1 VRRRSWTRAERVLC
15 VRLDTVGDV
24 LMTTPA
30 MRALKHTVPG
40 RSLTLLTSSA
50 GADVTRFIP
59 EVDEVIVY
67 DAPWL
72 KATTARTSSAP
83 DRAMIDRLRAGRF
96 DAAVMFTVYSQSAL
110 PAALLCYLS
119 DIPLRLAHCRENP
132 YLLLTDWIAESE
144 PDRLIRHEAQ
154 RQLDLVAS
162 IGATTHDRRLSFL
175 VPHEARLTVERLLAE
190 EEVDTTSP
198 WVVVHPGAS
207 APSRRYSARGYAAVA
222 DGLIRDMGWQVV
234 FTGSTAEVD
243 LVAEITSMM
252 AEPAVSV
259 AGRLGLGELGALI
272 DAAPVVVSN
281 NTAPVHIAA
290 AVGTPVVDVYALTN
304 PQHTPWEVES
314 RVLFHDVPCKFCYKS
329 MCPEGHHN
337 CLELVAPQSIVD
349 AAAELVGADR
359 PDHDIGIANPP
370 LQPS

>member
-1 VRRRSWTRAERVLC
+1 M
-15 VRLDTVGDV
+15 GDV

-30 MRALKHTVPG
+30 MRALKRTAPK
-40 RSLTLLTSSA
+40 RSLTLLTSPA
-50 GADVTRFIP
+50 GADVSPFIP
-59 EVDEVIVY
+59 EVDDVIVY
-67 DAPWL
+67 EAPWL
-72 KATTARTSSAP
+72 KATTARASSEP
-83 DRAMIDRLRAGRF
+83 DRVMIDRLSAGGF
-96 DAAVMFTVYSQSAL
+96 DGAVIFTVYSQSAL

-119 DIPLRLAHCRENP
+119 DIPLRLAHCRESP

-162 IGATTHDRRLSFL
+162 IGATTNDRRLSFF
-175 VPHEARLTVERLLAE
+175 VPDEARLTVARLLAE
-190 EEVDTTSP
+190 QGVDTTSP

-207 APSRRYSARGYAAVA
+207 APSRRYNARGYAAVA

-234 FTGSTAEVD
+234 FTGSPSEID
-243 LVAEITSMM
+243 LVDEITSMM

-272 DAAPVVVSN
+272 DAVPVVVSN

-304 PQHTPWEVES
+304 PQHTPWEVEN
-314 RVLFHDVPCKFCYKS
+314 RVLSHDVPCKFCYKS

-337 CLELVAPQSIVD
+337 CLELVSPQSIVD
-349 AAAELVGADR
+349 AAAELVGAHR
-359 PDHDIGIANPP
+359 PADHTGIANLPV
-370 LQPS
+370 QPS

>member
-1 VRRRSWTRAERVLC
+1 
-15 VRLDTVGDV
+15 VGDV

-30 MRALKHTVPG
+30 MRALKRTVPE

-50 GADVTRFIP
+50 GADVTPFIP
-59 EVDEVIVY
+59 EVDDAIVY
-67 DAPWL
+67 EAPWL
-72 KATTARTSSAP
+72 KATTSASEP
-83 DRAMIDRLRAGRF
+83 DRAMIDRLSAGRF
-96 DAAVMFTVYSQSAL
+96 DGAVIFTVYSQSAL

-144 PDRLIRHEAQ
+144 PERLIRHETQ

-162 IGATTHDRRLSFL
+162 IGATTNDRRLSFV
-175 VPHEARLTVERLLAE
+175 VPDEARLTVARLLAGE
-190 EEVDTTSP
+190 GVDTASP

-222 DGLIRDMGWQVV
+222 DGLIRGMGWQVV
-234 FTGSTAEVD
+234 LTGSPSEID

-304 PQHTPWEVES
+304 PQHTPWEVEN

-337 CLELVAPQSIVD
+337 CLELVSPQSIVD
-349 AAAELVGADR
+349 AAAELVGAHR
-359 PDHDIGIANPP
+359 PADHIGIAHLPV
-370 LQPS
+370 QPS

>member
-1 VRRRSWTRAERVLC
+1 MTRRSWTRAHRVLC
-15 VRLDTVGDV
+15 VRLDTLGDV

-30 MRALKHTVPG
+30 LRALKRTVPG

-50 GADVTRFIP
+50 GADVTPFIP
-59 EVDEVIVY
+59 EVDDVIVY

-72 KATTARTSSAP
+72 KARSARIGSEP
-83 DRAMIDRLRAGRF
+83 DRAMIDTLRAGGF
-96 DAAVMFTVYSQSAL
+96 DAAVIFTVYSQSAL
-110 PAALLCYLS
+110 PAALLCYVS

-132 YLLLTDWIAESE
+132 YLLLTDWIVESE
-144 PDRLIRHEAQ
+144 PDRLVRHEAQ

-162 IGATTHDRRLSFL
+162 IGATTNDRRLSFV
-175 VPHEARLTVERLLAE
+175 VPDEARLYVERLLYQE
-190 EEVDTTSP
+190 GIDTTLP
-198 WVVVHPGAS
+198 WVVVHAGAS
-207 APSRRYSARGYAAVA
+207 APSRRYSAPGYAAVA

-234 FTGSTAEVD
+234 FTGSAAEVG
-243 LVAEITSMM
+243 LVAEIKSMM

-259 AGRLGLGELGALI
+259 AGSLGLGELGALI
-272 DAAPVVVSN
+272 GAAPVLVSN

-304 PQHTPWEVES
+304 PQHTPWEVEN

-337 CLELVAPQSIVD
+337 CLELVSPQSIVD
-349 AAAELVGADR
+349 AAAELVGAHR
-359 PDHDIGIANPP
+359 PSHHTGIANLPV
-370 LQPS
+370 QPS

>member
-1 VRRRSWTRAERVLC
+1 M
-15 VRLDTVGDV
+15 GDV

-30 MRALKHTVPG
+30 MRALKSTLPG

-50 GADVTRFIP
+50 GADVAPFIP
-59 EVDEVIVY
+59 EVDDVISY
-67 DAPWL
+67 EAPWL
-72 KATTARTSSAP
+72 KATTARASGDP
-83 DRAMIDRLRAGRF
+83 DRTMIDRLRADRF
-96 DAAVMFTVYSQSAL
+96 DGAVIFTVYSQSAL
-110 PAALLCYLS
+110 PGALLCYLS

-132 YLLLTDWIAESE
+132 YLLLTDWIVESE

-162 IGATTHDRRLSFL
+162 IGATTGDRRLSFL
-175 VPHEARLTVERLLAE
+175 VPEEARVAVARLLAGE
-190 EEVDTTSP
+190 GVNTTSP

-222 DGLIRDMGWQVV
+222 DRLIRDMGWQVV
-234 FTGSTAEVD
+234 FTGSAVEVG

-259 AGRLGLGELGALI
+259 AGRLGLAELGALI
-272 DAAPVVVSN
+272 DAAPVIVSN

-304 PQHTPWEVES
+304 PQHTPWEVEN
-314 RVLFHDVPCKFCYKS
+314 RVLSHDVPCKFCYKS

-337 CLELVAPQSIVD
+337 CLELVSPQSIVD
-349 AAAELVGADR
+349 AAAELAGAR
-359 PDHDIGIANPP
+359 GPADHIGIADLPV
-370 LQPS
+370 QPS